1 LAEGGTVEEWLRL
14 INAFQVL
21 NQTERGTAALRAAE
35 TALAADPA
43 GLQSV
48 REAATAAGFGP

>member
-1 LAEGGTVEEWLRL
+1 
-14 INAFQVL
+14 
-21 NQTERGTAALRAAE
+21 LRAAE

-48 REAATAAGFGP
+48 RDAAIAAGFGP